1 MKSAYEQARG
11 SRLLRQ
17 QTRAYGQRAE
27 TDFIAMGAKIQ
38 MSDQAIILF
47 AHGARDPE
55 WAAPFD
61 IIKQQLQAARPEVQ
75 VELAFLEF
83 MTPSLEAAVAL
94 SAAQGAKRIVLVPLF
109 MAQGGHLKQD
119 LPLLVEKIRQ
129 RYPQLEVQVMP
140 AIGDAP
146 EILQAITDWVL
157 RSASA

>member
-1 MKSAYEQARG
+1 
-11 SRLLRQ
+11 
-17 QTRAYGQRAE
+17 
-27 TDFIAMGAKIQ
+27 

-61 IIKQQLQAARPEVQ
+61 IIKQQLQAARPEVR
-75 VELAFLEF
+75 VELAFQEF
-83 MTPSLEAAVAL
+83 MTPSLEAAVARA
-94 SAAQGAKRIVLVPLF
+94 AAQGAKRIVLVPLF

-119 LPLLVEKIRQ
+119 LPLLVGKIREQ
-129 RYPQLEVQVMP
+129 HSQLELQVLP

-157 RSASA
+157 RSVAV

>member
-1 MKSAYEQARG
+1 
-11 SRLLRQ
+11 
-17 QTRAYGQRAE
+17 
-27 TDFIAMGAKIQ
+27 

-55 WAAPFD
+55 WAAPFGM
-61 IIKQQLQAARPEVQ
+61 IKQQLQAARPEVR
-75 VELAFLEF
+75 VELAFQEF
-83 MTPSLEAAVAL
+83 MTPSLEAAVVQ

-119 LPLLVEKIRQ
+119 LPLLVGKIREQ
-129 RYPQLEVQVMP
+129 HPQIELQVMP

-157 RSASA
+157 RSTS